1 MVSRQM
7 GRSVV
12 SETTA
17 KTSLF
22 VYSDQAL
29 GYERRVG
36 ANLVKAEDSQ
46 PLRCLF
52 ALLSSYPNGCLVE
65 ESDVASESFL
75 EKSPTSSLV
84 FIAKSAK
91 KLE

>member
-1 MVSRQM
+1 MR
-7 GRSVV
+7 RSVV

-29 GYERRVG
+29 EYERRVG
-36 ANLVKAEDSQ
+36 TNLVKAEASQ

-52 ALLSSYPNGCLVE
+52 ALLSSYSNGFLVE
-65 ESDVASESFL
+65 ESKVASDSFL

-84 FIAKSAK
+84 FISKPAK
-91 KLE
+91 KLKLEKS